1 MALDSEYMEIKWG
14 EDGNPCDATFNYKD
28 DFNFAYDVVDVI
40 AKRTPDKE
48 SIVYR
53 DVHGSKK
60 YISFSEVSKK
70 SDIAAGI
77 LSMRGIKK
85 GDRVMLIMKRRYQY
99 WYLVMALHKLGA
111 VCIPT
116 SHMVTGEDIADRVEA
131 ADIKA
136 IVCAAD
142 KEICESV
149 KVAKKVSGRDFLMF
163 TGDATYEGFEYLWDK
178 EDSVDSEFDRV
189 ETSVDDPML
198 LYFTSGTTGKPKAV
212 MHKYTY
218 PLAHIMTAK
227 YWHGCVD
234 GGRHFTIADSGWA
247 KSAWGKLYGQW
258 FCECAIVVYDYD
270 TFIAR
275 EILDIIQEE
284 RITSFC
290 APPTIYNYL
299 LRVNIEEYDLS
310 SVREYVTGGEAMP
323 REIIEA
329 FKKRTGFD
337 IREGFGQTETALLT
351 ANYTYT
357 KNLSDGIGYASPLYD
372 MIVVDEEDNELLAGE
387 VGEIAIRFKGD
398 GKIPIGIFYTYLADE
413 ERYRTVTRHG
423 IYHTGDKGYR
433 DASGGFHFK
442 SRNDD
447 VIKTSGYRV
456 GPTEVEDVII
466 RHEAVGEVAVTGFPD
481 IKRGQ
486 AIKASIILKDG
497 YVDDGKLA
505 GEIREFVRVH
515 AASYKIP
522 RIIEFVAELPRT
534 TTGKV
539 NRAAI
544 RMRDCKKMTKSCESS
559 P

>member
-1 MALDSEYMEIKWG
+1 
-14 EDGNPCDATFNYKD
+14 
-28 DFNFAYDVVDVI
+28 
-40 AKRTPDKE
+40 
-48 SIVYR
+48 
-53 DVHGSKK
+53 
-60 YISFSEVSKK
+60 
-70 SDIAAGI
+70 
-77 LSMRGIKK
+77 
-85 GDRVMLIMKRRYQY
+85 
-99 WYLVMALHKLGA
+99 
-111 VCIPT
+111 
-116 SHMVTGEDIADRVEA
+116 
-131 ADIKA
+131 
-136 IVCAAD
+136 
-142 KEICESV
+142 
-149 KVAKKVSGRDFLMF
+149 
-163 TGDATYEGFEYLWDK
+163 
-178 EDSVDSEFDRV
+178 
-189 ETSVDDPML
+189 
-198 LYFTSGTTGKPKAV
+198 
-212 MHKYTY
+212 
-218 PLAHIMTAK
+218 
-227 YWHGCVD
+227 
-234 GGRHFTIADSGWA
+234 
-247 KSAWGKLYGQW
+247 
-258 FCECAIVVYDYD
+258 
-270 TFIAR
+270 
-275 EILDIIQEE
+275 
-284 RITSFC
+284 
-290 APPTIYNYL
+290 
-299 LRVNIEEYDLS
+299 VNIEEYDLS

-329 FKKRTGFD
+329 FKMRTGFD

-398 GKIPIGIFYTYLADE
+398 GMIPIGIFYTYLADE

-505 GEIREFVRVH
+505 GEIRECVRVH

-534 TTGKV
+534 ATGKV

-544 RMRDCKKMTKSCESS
+544 RMRDCNKTITGTR
-559 P
+559 